1 MTPEEMQ
8 KFSKDQMDTAMNSF
22 GAWNKSAQAITVEV
36 VDYSK
41 KSLEGMTAAWE
52 KLLSAKSLE
61 KAMELQS
68 DYLKSTYEGFVAEAN
83 KLGEMYVDFA
93 KEAYKPFESVLAKAS
108 AMK

>member
-8 KFSKDQMDTAMNSF
+8 KLSKDQFETATNCF
-22 GAWNKSAQAITVEV
+22 GAWNKSAQAIAVEV

-41 KSLEGMTAAWE
+41 KSLEDLTATWE

-61 KAMELQS
+61 KAMELQG
-68 DYLKSTYEGFVAEAN
+68 DYVKSSYEGFVAEAN

-93 KEAYKPFESVLAKAS
+93 KEAYRPFESALAKAS
-108 AMK
+108 K